1 MQTKKSGSSFGGFVF
16 FSYLRRRY
24 GKYEDDATIQFIIE
38 GNKLIPV
45 GGNEVNDYFIKL
57 VE

>member
-1 MQTKKSGSSFGGFVF
+1 MCVISDLATA
-16 FSYLRRRY
+16 Y
-24 GKYEDDATIQFIIE
+24 GAVGIPIE

-45 GGNEVNDYFIKL
+45 GGNEVDDYFIKL